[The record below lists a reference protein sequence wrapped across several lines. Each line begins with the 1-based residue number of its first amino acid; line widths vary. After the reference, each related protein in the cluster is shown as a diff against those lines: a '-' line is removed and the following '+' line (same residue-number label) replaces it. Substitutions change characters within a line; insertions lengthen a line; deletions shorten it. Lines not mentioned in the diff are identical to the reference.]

1 MNNLLPIEDEEILE
15 PLNDGETEED
25 QDTTVADLAPDT
37 ELDTTSGQY
46 SIEYLLKEFKDQRLS
61 VPFYQ
66 RRKGVWTTAA
76 KSELIDSVFK
86 HVPLGSITVF
96 EKKRGSRDV
105 VDGLQRLN
113 TLSQFRDNEFSIEL
127 PKLHQKNPRPW
138 AGKRFQELDLEHQ
151 ERFDRHLL
159 TLQIIR
165 LRYSE
170 LSEDAVD
177 QNAHF
182 IFERMNKN
190 VKPLNSVEIDMAVL
204 HSEFLDK
211 LKELTDKEFYW
222 SHVLKI
228 KKTSQAYSRYHHLDY
243 LVKALAIAELLE
255 TNADEPFKNYQPPMK
270 QLAMNYLKRAKK
282 LQPEEVKTIVD
293 TLHLKIQRLEKL
305 NLNALVYRGSNGRAI
320 VTTIFQN
327 MMAYYLKYF
336 DSWSKEII
344 SKFFSDDFKEAFFTK
359 QNFEAK
365 RASTTSKKI
374 LITMFQWLEEQR
386 KLGFSATKLSV
397 ENEIKLS
404 IRATN

>member
-15 PLNDGETEED
+15 PLNDGETEEE
-25 QDTTVADLAPDT
+25 QDSTVADLAPDT

-46 SIEYLLKEFKDQRLS
+46 SIEYLLKEFKDERLS

-66 RRKGVWTTAA
+66 RRKGVWTKAA

-113 TLSQFRDNEFSIEL
+113 ALSQFRDNEFSIEL
-127 PKLHQKNPRPW
+127 PNLHQKNPRPW

-165 LRYSE
+165 LRYSD

-190 VKPLNSVEIDMAVL
+190 AKPLNSVEIDMAVL
-204 HSEFLDK
+204 HSEFLGS
-211 LKELTDKEFYW
+211 LKVLTDEKFYW
-222 SHVLKI
+222 SYLLKMS
-228 KKTSQAYSRYHHLDY
+228 KTSQAYSRYHHLDY
-243 LVKALAIAELLE
+243 LVKALTIAELLE
-255 TNADEPFKNYQPPMK
+255 KNADEPFKNYQPPMK
-270 QLAMNYLKRAKK
+270 KLAMEYLKRAKK
-282 LQPEEVKTIVD
+282 FKPEEVKNIID
-293 TLHLKIQRLEKL
+293 RLHCKISKL
-305 NLNALVYRGSNGRAI
+305 HSSGLNALVKRGSSGRGL

-327 MMAYYLKYF
+327 MMAYYLKYC
-336 DSWSKEII
+336 DSWEDEMVE
-344 SKFFSDDFKEAFFTK
+344 KFFSEDFKEAFFIK

-365 RASTTSKKI
+365 RGSTTSKKI

-386 KLGFSATKLSV
+386 KLGFRATKISV
-397 ENEIKLS
+397 EDEIKLS